1 MHYSSK
7 DIEEFFVL
15 RHWVKLV
22 PYSLCSVA
30 LRRGGGGGVFLVCIF
45 SGTTHSYGYFLV
57 PSLCV
62 DGVTNVWQFL
72 ETIELDS
79 FLPDLS
85 FTFNAL
91 SNTYIHTCFICLESC
106 TINSMSTIS
115 K

>member
-1 MHYSSK
+1 MLLDTGLSWSR
-7 DIEEFFVL
+7 IVCFRL
-15 RHWVKLV
+15 
-22 PYSLCSVA
+22 PSVGGG
-30 LRRGGGGGVFLVCIF
+30 GGGGGVFLVCIF
-45 SGTTHSYGYFLV
+45 SGTTHSYAYFLV

-72 ETIELDS
+72 ETVELDS

-91 SNTYIHTCFICLESC
+91 SNTYIHTCFIYLESC

>member
-1 MHYSSK
+1 MFLDTGLSWSR
-7 DIEEFFVL
+7 IVCFRL
-15 RHWVKLV
+15 
-22 PYSLCSVA
+22 PSV
-30 LRRGGGGGVFLVCIF
+30 GEGGGGVFLVCIF

-91 SNTYIHTCFICLESC
+91 SNTYIHTCFIYLESC

>member
-1 MHYSSK
+1 M
-7 DIEEFFVL
+7 
-15 RHWVKLV
+15 
-22 PYSLCSVA
+22 
-30 LRRGGGGGVFLVCIF
+30 FLVCIF

-72 ETIELDS
+72 EPVELDS

-91 SNTYIHTCFICLESC
+91 SNTYIHTCFIYLESC